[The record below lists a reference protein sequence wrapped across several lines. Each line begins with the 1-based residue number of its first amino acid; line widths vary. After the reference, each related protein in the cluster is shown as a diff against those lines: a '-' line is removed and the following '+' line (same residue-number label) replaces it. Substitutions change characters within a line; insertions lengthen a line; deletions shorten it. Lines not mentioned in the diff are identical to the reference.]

1 MPSHMGDSLGLS
13 DLQSALPPSPPQYT
27 EAIAQRDVKGGD
39 DSNYSY
45 SPWLLRRTS
54 IHVESTPNEALQ
66 DGNSSHREITP
77 SVTAPSLRSND
88 EKKALRSL
96 LTKFGNTSAGDRSGD
111 GRSLP
116 DVRQSR
122 ESSNFGMSV
131 FIEASQ
137 PSKVYTRERH
147 EMKGLEQAASVKR
160 WSGDGSP
167 AEPWGKLAKVS
178 LHFNPSVN
186 NMRS

>member
-1 MPSHMGDSLGLS
+1 MPSNADDSLGLS
-13 DLQSALPPSPPQYT
+13 QLQSALPPPPQYT

-66 DGNSSHREITP
+66 DGNSSHRETTP
-77 SVTAPSLRSND
+77 SVRSND

-96 LTKFGNTSAGDRSGD
+96 LTKFANISAEDPSGD
-111 GRSLP
+111 GRSIP
-116 DVRQSR
+116 DVRQPR
-122 ESSNFGMSV
+122 DSSNFGTSV
-131 FIEASQ
+131 FIEASR
-137 PSKVYTRERH
+137 PPKVYTRERH
-147 EMKGLEQAASVKR
+147 ELKGLEQAASVKR
-160 WSGDGSP
+160 WPGDGSP

-178 LHFNPSVN
+178 LHFNLSVN
-186 NMRS
+186 NIRS